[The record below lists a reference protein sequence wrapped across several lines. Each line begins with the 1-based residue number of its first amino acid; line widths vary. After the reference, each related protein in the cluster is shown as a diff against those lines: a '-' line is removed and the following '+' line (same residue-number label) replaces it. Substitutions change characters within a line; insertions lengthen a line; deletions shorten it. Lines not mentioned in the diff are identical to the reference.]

1 MSTSKFTQFIEDQ
14 KAQKGN
20 ANNSHF
26 NLEAEVNSGRK
37 NKKSNL
43 ESISKSENKTIA
55 MKKHNYSAGPCILP
69 QEVFE
74 KSAQAIL
81 NFNDSGLS
89 LLEIS
94 HRSKDFV
101 AVMEEARAL
110 VLELLGLEGK
120 GYQALFLAGGASLE
134 FLMVPYNLM
143 KENGKAAY
151 LDTGVWASGAIKEA
165 KHFGET
171 VVVASSKEENY
182 NHIPKNY
189 VVPEDAD
196 YFHCT
201 SNNTIFGTQMKEFPN
216 LTIPMVCDMSSD
228 IFSRQMDF
236 SKFDLIYAGAQKN
249 MGPAGTTLIVV
260 KEEILGKTG
269 RPIPSMLDYEK
280 HIKAESM
287 YNTPPVF
294 PIYASLLTLQWLKNL
309 GGIAAIEKI
318 NNAKAALLYAEI
330 DRNPLFKGTANAED
344 RSNMNACFVLEN
356 EAHTETFDALWKA
369 AGISGL
375 PGHRL
380 AGGYRASMYNALPL
394 ESVQVLVDVM
404 KDLEHKI

>member
-1 MSTSKFTQFIEDQ
+1 
-14 KAQKGN
+14 
-20 ANNSHF
+20 
-26 NLEAEVNSGRK
+26 
-37 NKKSNL
+37 
-43 ESISKSENKTIA
+43 

-81 NFNDSGLS
+81 DFNNSGLS
-89 LLEIS
+89 ILEIS

-101 AVMEEARAL
+101 AVMDEARAL

-143 KENGKAAY
+143 KVDGKAAY
-151 LDTGVWASGAIKEA
+151 LDTGTWANSAIKEA

-171 VVVASSKEENY
+171 IVVASSKTENY
-182 NHIPKNY
+182 NHIPKDY
-189 VVPEDAD
+189 SIPSDAS

-201 SNNTIFGTQMKEFPN
+201 SNNTIFGTQMKSFPTVN
-216 LTIPMVCDMSSD
+216 VPLVCDMSSD
-228 IFSRQMDF
+228 IFSRVLDF

-249 MGPAGTTLIVV
+249 MGPAGATLVVV

-269 RPIPSMLDYEK
+269 RSIPSMLDYQQ
-280 HIKAESM
+280 HIAKESM

-294 PIYASLLTLQWLKNL
+294 PIYASLLTLQWLKKL

-318 NNAKAALLYAEI
+318 NEAKAALLYSEI
-330 DRNPLFKGTANAED
+330 DRNPLFKGVAATED
-344 RSNMNACFVLEN
+344 RSNMNPTFVLVNPEH
-356 EAHTETFDALWKA
+356 EALFDSMWKA
-369 AGISGL
+369 D
-375 PGHRL
+375 RK
-380 AGGYRASMYNALPL
+380 
-394 ESVQVLVDVM
+394 SVV
-404 KDLEHKI
+404 

>member
-1 MSTSKFTQFIEDQ
+1 
-14 KAQKGN
+14 
-20 ANNSHF
+20 
-26 NLEAEVNSGRK
+26 
-37 NKKSNL
+37 
-43 ESISKSENKTIA
+43 

-69 QEVFE
+69 PEVFE

-81 NFNDSGLS
+81 NFNNLDLS
-89 LLEIS
+89 ILEIS

-120 GYQALFLAGGASLE
+120 GYQALFLHGGASLE

-151 LDTGVWASGAIKEA
+151 LDTGTWASGAIKEA

-171 VVVASSKEENY
+171 VVVASSKADNY
-182 NHIPKNY
+182 TYIPKDY
-189 VVPEDAD
+189 SIPADAS

-201 SNNTIFGTQMKEFPN
+201 SNNTIFGTQMKSFPATN
-216 LTIPMVCDMSSD
+216 IPLVCDMSSD
-228 IFSRQMDF
+228 IFSRTLDF

-249 MGPAGTTLIVV
+249 MGPAGATLVVV

-269 RPIPSMLDYEK
+269 RHIPSMLDYQQ
-280 HIKAESM
+280 HIAKESM

-318 NNAKAALLYAEI
+318 NDAKAQLLYSEI
-330 DRNPLFKGTANAED
+330 DRNSLFSGTAAKED
-344 RSNMNACFVLEN
+344 RSNMNATFILNDEN
-356 EAHTETFDALWKA
+356 HTETFDKMWKA

-375 PGHRL
+375 TGHRSV
-380 AGGYRASMYNALPL
+380 GGYRASMYNALPL

-404 KDLEHKI
+404 KELEAITK